1 VVPTFNANAFR
12 SAFLG
17 NDRKNLSNG
26 VILFTNLSLQSFHLA
41 SQQNNTQ
48 GVSIRFGLHENERG
62 FGLARFAL
70 K

>member
-1 VVPTFNANAFR
+1 
-12 SAFLG
+12 
-17 NDRKNLSNG
+17 
-26 VILFTNLSLQSFHLA
+26 LFTNLSLQSFHLA